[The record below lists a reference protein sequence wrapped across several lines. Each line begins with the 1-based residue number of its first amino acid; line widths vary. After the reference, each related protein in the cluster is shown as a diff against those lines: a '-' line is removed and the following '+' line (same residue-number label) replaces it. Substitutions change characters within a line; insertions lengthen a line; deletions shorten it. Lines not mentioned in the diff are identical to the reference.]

1 MFCSKPGPSSAGS
14 SGFLVPVC
22 AVGRGGPHPL
32 PGGLWSSGRKGG
44 GSAGP
49 TSAVSLASAPRPRL
63 RLEAQP
69 YAPGE
74 KFPSQRA
81 ISGSQGYRQKG
92 SYLKRQWSQA
102 WSWASGTDCS
112 PGAPHGSQPSWAG
125 GVGQLCRLQDVKVGT
140 EVRKKNKR
148 LRGQNTPSSAEAMC
162 TSLLLGFLWVH

>member
-74 KFPSQRA
+74 KVSIPKSHFRKP
-81 ISGSQGYRQKG
+81 
-92 SYLKRQWSQA
+92 
-102 WSWASGTDCS
+102 
-112 PGAPHGSQPSWAG
+112 
-125 GVGQLCRLQDVKVGT
+125 RLQA
-140 EVRKKNKR
+140 KR
-148 LRGQNTPSSAEAMC
+148 VLFEKTVEPGMV
-162 TSLLLGFLWVH
+162 LGFRY